1 MIFKLRL
8 SVSVNLAKE
17 RTKKI
22 CVQYFKRRAWN
33 KSGIA
38 ARSRRATKLTNN
50 LGHVE
55 SWSIKYSP
63 TFFNMRWRNSSISAS
78 RQTNAMKQRI
88 VRKGRSMKL
97 RSYIFSLFFFFWT
110 RLFSQSW
117 LNEAGERN
125 SNFGQWF
132 WTAIPNPVSRRPAA
146 EANTLSTRIF
156 RLVESFCTP
165 NWPGRTFINL
175 NLNRLFGGCPLVDKR
190 RYYFREERTFP
201 SARVTSDRDRRP
213 IEFLLVVRFPHE
225 RQSPRNVEYLAQR
238 QFDAIEFL
246 GSTLIKSFN

>member
-1 MIFKLRL
+1 MSNRDPSNIHRRFL
-8 SVSVNLAKE
+8 
-17 RTKKI
+17 I
-22 CVQYFKRRAWN
+22 CGDVTRQFQRHVKQTRWN
-33 KSGIA
+33 KESFEKDDRWNF
-38 ARSRRATKLTNN
+38 AR
-50 LGHVE
+50 
-55 SWSIKYSP
+55 
-63 TFFNMRWRNSSISAS
+63 
-78 RQTNAMKQRI
+78 
-88 VRKGRSMKL
+88 
-97 RSYIFSLFFFFWT
+97 IFSLSFFFWT